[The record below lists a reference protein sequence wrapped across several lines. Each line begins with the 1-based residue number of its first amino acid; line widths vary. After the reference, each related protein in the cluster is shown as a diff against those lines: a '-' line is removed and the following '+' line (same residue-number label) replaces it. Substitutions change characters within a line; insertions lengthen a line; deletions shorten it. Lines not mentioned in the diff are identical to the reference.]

1 MTIPTIARTE
11 RVIAAERHHRT
22 TIRSRSDDMIVHASA
37 VAWYYLMHRYPRST
51 VWVMAVAGV
60 ETFWRLSR

>member
-1 MTIPTIARTE
+1 
-11 RVIAAERHHRT
+11 
-22 TIRSRSDDMIVHASA
+22 MIVHASA